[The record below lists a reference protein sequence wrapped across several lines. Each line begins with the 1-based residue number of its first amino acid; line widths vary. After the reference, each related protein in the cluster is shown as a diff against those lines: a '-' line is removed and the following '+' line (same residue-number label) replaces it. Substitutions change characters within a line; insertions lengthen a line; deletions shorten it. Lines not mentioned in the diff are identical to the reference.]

1 MRLHKERKKEKYL
14 YKRFEL
20 LLAAYL
26 HAMIHAKAIVEMWIL
41 KALQGQEE
49 QEDLQEVHRT
59 W

>member
-1 MRLHKERKKEKYL
+1 MRLHKERKKYL

-26 HAMIHAKAIVEMWIL
+26 HAMIHAKAIDEMWIL
-41 KALQGQEE
+41 KALQEE
-49 QEDLQEVHRT
+49 EEEEEDLQEVHRT